1 MSGRPK
7 LGAVFRG
14 ETGPDRT
21 AGLAGLLSVAAP
33 PSTEN
38 EVATDTTPTEVAPA
52 VPTDACAE
60 VVVGPQEVIGPIEPP
75 TRVMGERALSLAP
88 APPENANSQATPEAA
103 AEPASAPRKPKRS
116 PTKAKA
122 AVVEPQA
129 DADEDSDTIR
139 MVPANI
145 DVSVHAD
152 LRQFATRNELSF
164 ATVVLRAIEANA
176 ETLSTMWSKPRVAS
190 RTGLFGATA
199 AKVGNRRAEP
209 AVQIQLRIPVADA
222 QVLADLVD
230 AWQAPSRGVMVTEAL
245 RLFVPSAGPAPR
257 G

>member
-14 ETGPDRT
+14 EAVPDRT
-21 AGLAGLLSVAAP
+21 AGLAGLLSAAAP
-33 PSTEN
+33 PSTDN
-38 EVATDTTPTEVAPA
+38 DDVADAPPTDEASA
-52 VPTDACAE
+52 APTDAYAE
-60 VVVGPQEVIGPIEPP
+60 VAGPEEVVRPVESP
-75 TRVMGERALSLAP
+75 TRVVGERALSLAP
-88 APPENANSQATPEAA
+88 APHENANLQLIPEVS

-116 PTKAKA
+116 PAKGRA
-122 AVVEPQA
+122 SVVEPQP
-129 DADEDSDTIR
+129 DADEDFDTIK

-176 ETLSTMWSKPRVAS
+176 ETLSTMWSKPRVAAK
-190 RTGLFGATA
+190 TGLFGATA
-199 AKVGNRRAEP
+199 AKAGNRRAEL

-222 QVLADLVD
+222 QVLSDLVD
-230 AWQAPSRGVMVTEAL
+230 AWQAPSRGVMITEAL
-245 RLFVPSAGPAPR
+245 RLFVPSASPAPR